1 MRPIVLVLA
10 TLLLALPVRAQETL
24 IVLDLSNSMLGQVDG
39 RTKLSTA
46 RTVMEALTEA
56 VPPRTRMGLMA
67 FGHRRPGDCDD
78 IEVLVSP
85 GPVSARVFARLAN
98 PLVPRGRTAIA
109 NALHEAAR
117 SVPRVLLITDGGEN
131 CAPDPC
137 AEVRAIKASRPTFVA
152 HIFGLDVVDPKEA
165 ADLRCMAEA
174 TGGRY
179 FSAPSMPDLAA
190 AIAEAAGTPPLAIT
204 PTGPPVRPAPPGTQT
219 LLSLEASELPGGS
232 PVPVDSWNLIA
243 LGAPRRGVPDA
254 AERRGVPDA
263 AERRGVMTD
272 NAAIQPQ
279 IRLDPGRYE
288 LRLAAGNA
296 RIVERFE
303 VEGERMQHRVVLQL
317 GTLRPIGAL
326 APGRPSRLGTWTV
339 LADEVPGY
347 QTGEQV
353 QLVEALE
360 PMLRLTQGSYR
371 LRFRDGEASA
381 EGIAFVEA
389 GQLVSARVN
398 LAAADITLLPSR
410 GGRPVVA
417 QAAEIRRAGQQEVVS
432 SSNAVRPRFVLPAG
446 DYVARVRV
454 EGTWRELPLSLTAG
468 QQVEIP
474 LPLP

>member
-24 IVLDLSNSMLGQVDG
+24 IILDVSNSMLGQVDG
-39 RTKLSTA
+39 RSKLWTA
-46 RTVMEALTEA
+46 RTVMEALTAA

-137 AEVRAIKASRPTFVA
+137 AEVRAVKASRPGFVA

-179 FSAPSMPDLAA
+179 FSAPSMPELAA

-219 LLSLEASELPGGS
+219 LLQMEASELPGSS

-243 LGAPRRGVPDA
+243 LGAQRRS
-254 AERRGVPDA
+254 
-263 AERRGVMTD
+263 VMTD
-272 NAAIQPQ
+272 NATIQPQ
-279 IRLDPGRYE
+279 LRLDPGRYE

-296 RIVERFE
+296 RIVERFD
-303 VEGERMQHRVVLQL
+303 VEGERVQHRVVLQL

-326 APGRPSRLGTWTV
+326 AAGRPSRLGTWTI

-347 QTGEQV
+347 ETGEQV

-381 EGIAFVEA
+381 EAIAFVEA
-389 GQLVSARVN
+389 GQLISARVN
-398 LAAADITLLPSR
+398 LTAADITLLPSR

-417 QAAEIRRAGQQEVVS
+417 QAAEIRRAGQQEVMT

-446 DYVARVRV
+446 EYLARVRV
-454 EGTWRELPLSLTAG
+454 EGTWREMPLSLTAG
-468 QQVEIP
+468 QQLEIP

>member
-24 IVLDLSNSMLGQVDG
+24 IILDVSNSMLGQVDG
-39 RTKLSTA
+39 RSKLWTA
-46 RTVMEALTEA
+46 RTVMEALTAA

-67 FGHRRPGDCDD
+67 FGHRRPGDCEDV
-78 IEVLVSP
+78 EVLVSP

-109 NALHEAAR
+109 NALQEAAR

-137 AEVRAIKASRPTFVA
+137 AEVRAVKASRPGFVA
-152 HIFGLDVVDPKEA
+152 HIFGLDVVDPKDA

-179 FSAPSMPDLAA
+179 FSAPSMPALAA
-190 AIAEAAGTPPLAIT
+190 AIAEVAGTPPLAIT

-219 LLSLEASELPGGS
+219 LLSMEASELPGGS

-243 LGAPRRGVPDA
+243 LGTERSGVPDA
-254 AERRGVPDA
+254 AQRRS
-263 AERRGVMTD
+263 VMTD
-272 NAAIQPQ
+272 NRTIQPQ

-288 LRLAAGNA
+288 VRLAVGNA
-296 RIVERFE
+296 RIVERFD

-326 APGRPSRLGTWTV
+326 AAGRPSRLGTWTIF
-339 LADEVPGY
+339 ADEVPGY

-353 QLVEALE
+353 MLLEGLE

-371 LRFRDGEASA
+371 LQFREGEASA
-381 EGIAFVEA
+381 EAIAFLEA

-410 GGRPVVA
+410 GGRPIVA
-417 QAAEIRRAGQQEVVS
+417 QAAEIRRAGEEAAMATS
-432 SSNAVRPRFVLPAG
+432 TAVRPRFVLPAG
-446 DYVARVRV
+446 QYLARVRV
-454 EGTWRELPLSLTAG
+454 EGSWRELPLALTAG
-468 QQVEIP
+468 QQLEIPIP
-474 LPLP
+474 LP